1 MRRRGPDGRQKRK
14 EAGNDEATAD
24 TAGRAAA
31 TAGRAAGGSTGKRRR
46 EDRGGATIWMAGFM
60 TLVLMAMAVIM
71 LAGTVR
77 IARHR
82 AMSAADLS
90 ALAAARLAFADPRR
104 GCAQAAS
111 LAEDNRVRLTRCSV
125 NGHGVAD
132 VQVTVRLRL
141 PVLGPQTITAV
152 ARAGPVQLA
161 VPVGEAGEVVRGP
174 PPEAAPPSRSP
185 TVPVP
190 VVGSTP

>member
-1 MRRRGPDGRQKRK
+1 MRRRGPDGRQTRK
-14 EAGNDEATAD
+14 ATRNAETAAGPTGGSIGTTSR
-24 TAGRAAA
+24 TAGR
-31 TAGRAAGGSTGKRRR
+31 RRGA
-46 EDRGGATIWMAGFM
+46 DRGGATIWMAGFM

-77 IARHR
+77 AARHR

-104 GCAQAAS
+104 ACAQAAS
-111 LAEDNRVRLTRCSV
+111 LAEGNGVRLTRCSV

-141 PVLGPQTITAV
+141 PTVGSQTVTAV
-152 ARAGPVQLA
+152 ARAGPVQLT
-161 VPVGEAGEVVRGP
+161 VPTGEADEAVRGP
-174 PPEAAPPSRSP
+174 PPERPSPSRRSAAP
-185 TVPVP
+185 VPAVDS
-190 VVGSTP
+190 GS